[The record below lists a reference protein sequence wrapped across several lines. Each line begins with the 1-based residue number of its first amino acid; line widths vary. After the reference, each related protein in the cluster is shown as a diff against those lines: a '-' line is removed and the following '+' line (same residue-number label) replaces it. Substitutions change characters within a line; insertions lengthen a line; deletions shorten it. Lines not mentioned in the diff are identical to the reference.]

1 MGQESVAQVGER
13 IFALIDAVYGSDA
26 AFERAANLPPKTV
39 NNWRRGRSASYMKLL
54 PEIAMLF
61 GVATGELLGNPSSP
75 EESARLTSEEEEI
88 LAMFRAAGNLSDKE
102 RAALTETIRNTIGLY
117 LSSHGGGGVHS

>member
-39 NNWRRGRSASYMKLL
+39 
-54 PEIAMLF
+54 
-61 GVATGELLGNPSSP
+61 T
-75 EESARLTSEEEEI
+75 
-88 LAMFRAAGNLSDKE
+88 
-102 RAALTETIRNTIGLY
+102 
-117 LSSHGGGGVHS
+117 

>member
-61 GVATGELLGNPSSP
+61 GVATGELLGNSSP

>member
-13 IFALIDAVYGSDA
+13 IFSLIDAVYGSDA

-39 NNWRRGRSASYMKLL
+39 NNWRRGRSSSYMKLL

-61 GVATGELLGNPSSP
+61 GIATGELLGNPTSG
-75 EESARLTSEEEEI
+75 EESSRLTSEEEE
-88 LAMFRAAGNLSDKE
+88 LLTMFRAAGNLSDKE

-117 LSSHGGGGVHS
+117 LASRGEGGVH